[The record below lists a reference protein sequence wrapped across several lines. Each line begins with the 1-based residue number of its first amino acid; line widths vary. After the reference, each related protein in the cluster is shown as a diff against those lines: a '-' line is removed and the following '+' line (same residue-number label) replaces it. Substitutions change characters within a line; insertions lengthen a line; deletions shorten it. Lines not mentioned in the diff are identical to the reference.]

1 MTSRVRRSWSRVPE
15 LDGRYALITGASRGI
30 GRACALELA
39 AAGAAIAVN
48 YRSDADGAAAVVTEI
63 EAAGGRAMAFAADV
77 AVAEEAHALVAR
89 CEDELGEI
97 DALVCNAGITRDN
110 LIARISTQDFDDVIA
125 TNLGG
130 AFHVCQAAAR
140 RMLRR
145 RRGAIVTMSSIVGIH
160 GNAGQTNYSASKAGL
175 IGLTKSLAK
184 EIGSRGVRVNCIAP
198 GYVATELT
206 GVLPDSAREALLAST
221 PLGRLGEPEDIARC
235 VRFLV
240 SDAASFVTG
249 AVLAVDGGLGM

>member
-1 MTSRVRRSWSRVPE
+1 VPE
-15 LDGRYALITGASRGI
+15 LDGRIALITGASRGI
-30 GRACALELA
+30 GRATALELA
-39 AAGAAIAVN
+39 AAGAAIGVN
-48 YRSDADGAAAVVTEI
+48 YRSDAAGADAVVAEI
-63 EAAGGRAMAFAADV
+63 AAAGGRALALGADV
-77 AVAEEAHALVAR
+77 ADPEQAAALVAR
-89 CEDELGEI
+89 CEEELGEI

-110 LIARISTQDFDDVIA
+110 LMARITPKDFDEVIA

-130 AFHVCQAAAR
+130 TFHVCQAAAR

-184 EIGSRGVRVNCIAP
+184 EIGSRGVRVNCVAP
-198 GYVATELT
+198 GYISTELT
-206 GVLPDSAREALLAST
+206 DVLPEAAREALLSST
-221 PLGRLGEPEDIARC
+221 PLGRLGEPEDVARC

-240 SDAASFVTG
+240 SDAAGFVTG
-249 AVLAVDGGLGM
+249 AVLSVDGGLGM

>member
-1 MTSRVRRSWSRVPE
+1 VPE
-15 LDGRYALITGASRGI
+15 LDGRIALITGASRGI

-39 AAGAAIAVN
+39 AAGAAIGVN
-48 YRSDADGAAAVVTEI
+48 YRSDAEGAAAVVGEI
-63 EAAGGRAMAFAADV
+63 EAAGGRAVALAADV
-77 AVAEEAHALVAR
+77 AVAEEAHALVMR
-89 CEDELGEI
+89 CEEELGEI

-145 RRGAIVTMSSIVGIH
+145 RRGSIVTMSSIVGIH

-198 GYVATELT
+198 GYIATELT
-206 GVLPDSAREALLAST
+206 DVLPEGAREALLSST
-221 PLGRLGEPEDIARC
+221 PLGRLGEPEDVARC

-240 SDAASFVTG
+240 SDASGFVTG

>member
-1 MTSRVRRSWSRVPE
+1 MPE
-15 LDGRYALITGASRGI
+15 LDGRIALITGASRGI
-30 GRACALELA
+30 GRATALELA

-48 YRSDADGAAAVVTEI
+48 YRSDESGAAAVVAEI
-63 EAAGGRAMAFAADV
+63 EAAGGRALALRADV
-77 AVAEEAHALVAR
+77 AKPDEAAALVAR

-110 LIARISTQDFDDVIA
+110 LIARISPEDFDAVIA

-198 GYVATELT
+198 GYIATELT
-206 GVLPDSAREALLAST
+206 DVLPDSARETLLAST

-240 SDAASFVTG
+240 SDAAGFVTG

>member
-1 MTSRVRRSWSRVPE
+1 MPE
-15 LDGRYALITGASRGI
+15 LDGRIALITGASRGI
-30 GRACALELA
+30 GRATALELA
-39 AAGAAIAVN
+39 AAGAAIGVN
-48 YRSDADGAAAVVTEI
+48 YRSDAAGADAVVAEI
-63 EAAGGRAMAFAADV
+63 AAAGGRALALGADV
-77 AVAEEAHALVAR
+77 ADPEQAAALVAR
-89 CEDELGEI
+89 CEEELGEI

-110 LIARISTQDFDDVIA
+110 LMARITPKDFDEVIA

-130 AFHVCQAAAR
+130 TFHVCQAAGR

-184 EIGSRGVRVNCIAP
+184 EIGSRGVRVNCVAP
-198 GYVATELT
+198 GYISTELT
-206 GVLPDSAREALLAST
+206 DVLPEAAREALLSST
-221 PLGRLGEPEDIARC
+221 PLGRLGEPEDVARC

-240 SDAASFVTG
+240 SDAAGFVTG
-249 AVLAVDGGLGM
+249 AVLSVDGGLGM

>member
-1 MTSRVRRSWSRVPE
+1 M
-15 LDGRYALITGASRGI
+15 
-30 GRACALELA
+30 
-39 AAGAAIAVN
+39 
-48 YRSDADGAAAVVTEI
+48 
-63 EAAGGRAMAFAADV
+63 
-77 AVAEEAHALVAR
+77 
-89 CEDELGEI
+89 
-97 DALVCNAGITRDN
+97 
-110 LIARISTQDFDDVIA
+110 IA

-145 RRGAIVTMSSIVGIH
+145 RRGSIVTMSSIVGIH

-198 GYVATELT
+198 GYIATELT
-206 GVLPDSAREALLAST
+206 DVLPDSARDALLAST

-240 SDAASFVTG
+240 SDASGFVTG

>member
-1 MTSRVRRSWSRVPE
+1 VPE
-15 LDGRYALITGASRGI
+15 LDGRIALITGASRGI
-30 GRACALELA
+30 GRATALELA
-39 AAGAAIAVN
+39 AAGAAIGVN
-48 YRSDADGAAAVVTEI
+48 YRSDASGAGEVVAEI
-63 EAAGGRAMAFAADV
+63 EAAGGRALALQADV
-77 AVAEEAHALVAR
+77 AKPEDAAALVAR

-110 LIARISTQDFDDVIA
+110 LIARISPEDFDAVIA

-145 RRGAIVTMSSIVGIH
+145 RRGSIVTMSSIVGIH

-198 GYVATELT
+198 GYIATELT
-206 GVLPDSAREALLAST
+206 DVLPESARASLLGAT

-240 SDAASFVTG
+240 SDAAGFVTG

>member
-1 MTSRVRRSWSRVPE
+1 VPE
-15 LDGRYALITGASRGI
+15 LDGRIALITGASRGI

-39 AAGAAIAVN
+39 AAGAAIGVN
-48 YRSDADGAAAVVTEI
+48 YRSDADGAAAVVSEI
-63 EAAGGRAMAFAADV
+63 EAAGGRALALAADV
-77 AVAEEAHALVAR
+77 AVAGEAHALVAR
-89 CEDELGEI
+89 CEEELGEI

-206 GVLPDSAREALLAST
+206 DVLPENAREALLAST

-240 SDAASFVTG
+240 SDASSFVTG

>member
-1 MTSRVRRSWSRVPE
+1 MPE
-15 LDGRYALITGASRGI
+15 LDGRIALITGASRGI
-30 GRACALELA
+30 GRATALELA
-39 AAGAAIAVN
+39 SAGAAIGVN
-48 YRSDADGAAAVVTEI
+48 YRSDEAGANAVVAEI
-63 EAAGGRAMAFAADV
+63 EAAGGRALALQADV
-77 AVAEEAHALVAR
+77 ANPEDAAALVAR

-110 LIARISTQDFDDVIA
+110 LIARITPEDFDAVIA

-130 AFHVCQAAAR
+130 TFHVCQAAGR

-145 RRGAIVTMSSIVGIH
+145 RRGSIVTMSSIVGVH

-198 GYVATELT
+198 GYISTELT
-206 GVLPDSAREALLAST
+206 DVLPESAREALLGAT
-221 PLGRLGEPEDIARC
+221 PLGRLGEPEDVARC

-240 SDAASFVTG
+240 SDASGFVTG

>member
-1 MTSRVRRSWSRVPE
+1 MPE
-15 LDGRYALITGASRGI
+15 LDGRIALVTGASRGI

-39 AAGAAIAVN
+39 AAGAAVGVN
-48 YRSDADGAAAVVTEI
+48 YRSDAAGAAAVVQEI
-63 EAAGGRAMAFAADV
+63 EAAGGRALALEADV
-77 AVAEEAHALVAR
+77 ADAEAAHALVAR
-89 CEDELGEI
+89 CEDELGEL

-110 LIARISTQDFDDVIA
+110 LIARISRQDFDDVIA

-130 AFHVCQAAAR
+130 TFHVCQAASR

-184 EIGSRGVRVNCIAP
+184 EIGSRDVRVNCIAP
-198 GYVATELT
+198 GYIATELT
-206 GVLPDSAREALLAST
+206 GVLPESAREALLAST

-240 SDAASFVTG
+240 SDAAAFVTG

>member
-1 MTSRVRRSWSRVPE
+1 MPE
-15 LDGRYALITGASRGI
+15 LDGRIALITGASRGI
-30 GRACALELA
+30 GRATALELA
-39 AAGAAIAVN
+39 AAGAAIGVN
-48 YRSDADGAAAVVTEI
+48 YRSDAEGAEAVVAEI
-63 EAAGGRAMAFAADV
+63 TGAGGRALALQADV
-77 AVAEEAHALVAR
+77 ADPESAAALVAR
-89 CEDELGEI
+89 CEDELGDI
-97 DALVCNAGITRDN
+97 DVLVCNAGITRDN
-110 LIARISTQDFDDVIA
+110 LMARISPQDFNDVIA

-130 AFHVCQAAAR
+130 TFHVCQAAGR

-198 GYVATELT
+198 GYIETDLT
-206 GVLPDSAREALLAST
+206 DVLPDSAREALLAST
-221 PLGRLGEPEDIARC
+221 PLGRLGRPEDIARC

-240 SDAASFVTG
+240 SDAAGFVTG
-249 AVLAVDGGLGM
+249 AVLSVDGGLGM

>member
-1 MTSRVRRSWSRVPE
+1 MPE
-15 LDGRYALITGASRGI
+15 LDGRIALITGASRGI
-30 GRACALELA
+30 GRATALELA
-39 AAGAAIAVN
+39 AAGAAIGVN
-48 YRSDADGAAAVVTEI
+48 YRSDAAGAEAVVGEI
-63 EAAGGRAMAFAADV
+63 MAAGGRALALEADV
-77 AVAEEAHALVAR
+77 ADPESAAALVAR
-89 CEDELGEI
+89 CEEELGEI
-97 DALVCNAGITRDN
+97 DVLVCNAGITRDN
-110 LIARISTQDFDDVIA
+110 LMARISPEDFNDVIA

-130 AFHVCQAAAR
+130 TFHVCQAAGR

-198 GYVATELT
+198 GYIATELT
-206 GVLPDSAREALLAST
+206 DVLPESAREALLAST
-221 PLGRLGEPEDIARC
+221 PLGRLGQPEDIARC

-240 SDAASFVTG
+240 SDAAGFVTG
-249 AVLAVDGGLGM
+249 AVLSVDGGLGM

>member
-1 MTSRVRRSWSRVPE
+1 VPE
-15 LDGRYALITGASRGI
+15 LDGRIALITGASRGI

-39 AAGAAIAVN
+39 AAGAAVAVN
-48 YRSDADGAAAVVTEI
+48 YRSDAAGATAVVDEI
-63 EAAGGRAMAFAADV
+63 ERAGGRAVALGADV
-77 AVAEEAHALVAR
+77 AIAEEAHALVAR

-130 AFHVCQAAAR
+130 AFHVCQAGAR

-206 GVLPDSAREALLAST
+206 GVLPEGARDALLAST

>member
-1 MTSRVRRSWSRVPE
+1 MPE
-15 LDGRYALITGASRGI
+15 LDGRIALITGASRGI
-30 GRACALELA
+30 GRATALELA
-39 AAGAAIAVN
+39 AAGAAIGVN
-48 YRSDADGAAAVVTEI
+48 YRSDADGAARVVAEI
-63 EAAGGRAMAFAADV
+63 EAAGGRALALQADV
-77 AVAEEAHALVAR
+77 AKPDEAAALVAR
-89 CEDELGEI
+89 CEEELGEL

-110 LIARISTQDFDDVIA
+110 LIARISPQDFDDVIA

-145 RRGAIVTMSSIVGIH
+145 RRGSIVTMSSIVGIH

-198 GYVATELT
+198 GYIATDLT
-206 GVLPDSAREALLAST
+206 DVLPDAARDALLSAT

-240 SDAASFVTG
+240 SDASGFVTG

>member
-1 MTSRVRRSWSRVPE
+1 VPE
-15 LDGRYALITGASRGI
+15 LDGRIALITGASRGI
-30 GRACALELA
+30 GRATALELA
-39 AAGAAIAVN
+39 AAGAAIGVN
-48 YRSDADGAAAVVTEI
+48 YRSDAAGAEAVVGEI
-63 EAAGGRAMAFAADV
+63 VAAGGRALALEADV
-77 AVAEEAHALVAR
+77 ADPESAAALVAR
-89 CEDELGEI
+89 CEEELGEI

-110 LIARISTQDFDDVIA
+110 LMARISPQDFNDVIA

-130 AFHVCQAAAR
+130 TFHVCQAAGR

-198 GYVATELT
+198 GYIQTDLT
-206 GVLPDSAREALLAST
+206 DVLPDSAREALLAST
-221 PLGRLGEPEDIARC
+221 PLGRLGRPEDIARC

-240 SDAASFVTG
+240 SDAAGFVTG
-249 AVLAVDGGLGM
+249 AVLSVDGGLGM

>member
-1 MTSRVRRSWSRVPE
+1 MPE
-15 LDGRYALITGASRGI
+15 LDGRFALITGASRGI

-39 AAGAAIAVN
+39 SAGAAIAVN
-48 YRSDADGAAAVVTEI
+48 YRSDADGAAAVVAEI
-63 EAAGGRAMAFAADV
+63 EAAGGRAVAFPADV

-184 EIGSRGVRVNCIAP
+184 EIGRASCRER
-198 GYVATELT
+198 
-206 GVLPDSAREALLAST
+206 VLPT
-221 PLGRLGEPEDIARC
+221 
-235 VRFLV
+235 V
-240 SDAASFVTG
+240 
-249 AVLAVDGGLGM
+249 

>member
-1 MTSRVRRSWSRVPE
+1 VPE
-15 LDGRYALITGASRGI
+15 LDGRVALITGASRGI

-39 AAGAAIAVN
+39 AAGAAIGVN
-48 YRSDADGAAAVVTEI
+48 YRSDADGAAAVVSEI
-63 EAAGGRAMAFAADV
+63 EAAGGRALALAGDV

-89 CEDELGEI
+89 CEEELGEI

-198 GYVATELT
+198 GYIATDLT
-206 GVLPDSAREALLAST
+206 DVLPENAREALLSST

-240 SDAASFVTG
+240 SDASSFVTG

>member
-1 MTSRVRRSWSRVPE
+1 MPE
-15 LDGRYALITGASRGI
+15 LDGRIALITGASRGI
-30 GRACALELA
+30 GRATALELA
-39 AAGAAIAVN
+39 AAGAAIGVN
-48 YRSDADGAAAVVTEI
+48 YRSDEAGAAAVVGEI
-63 EAAGGRAMAFAADV
+63 EAAGGRALALQADV
-77 AVAEEAHALVAR
+77 ANPEEAAALVAR
-89 CEDELGEI
+89 CEDELGEL

-110 LIARISTQDFDDVIA
+110 LIARITPEDFDAVIA

-130 AFHVCQAAAR
+130 TFHVCQAAAR

-145 RRGAIVTMSSIVGIH
+145 RRGSIVTMSSIVGIH

-175 IGLTKSLAK
+175 VGLTKSLAK

-198 GYVATELT
+198 GYISTELT
-206 GVLPDSAREALLAST
+206 DVLPEGAREALLGST
-221 PLGRLGEPEDIARC
+221 PLGRLGEPEDVARC

-240 SDAASFVTG
+240 SDASGFVTG

>member
-1 MTSRVRRSWSRVPE
+1 MPE
-15 LDGRYALITGASRGI
+15 LDGRIALITGASRGI
-30 GRACALELA
+30 GRATALELA
-39 AAGAAIAVN
+39 AAGAAVAVN
-48 YRSDADGAAAVVTEI
+48 YRSDESGAAAVVAEI
-63 EAAGGRAMAFAADV
+63 EAAGGRALALQADV
-77 AVAEEAHALVAR
+77 AKPDEAAGLVAR

-110 LIARISTQDFDDVIA
+110 LIARISPEDFDAVIA

-145 RRGAIVTMSSIVGIH
+145 RRGSIVTMSSIVGVH

-198 GYVATELT
+198 GYIATELT
-206 GVLPDSAREALLAST
+206 DVLPDSARETLLAST

-240 SDAASFVTG
+240 SDASGFVTG

>member
-1 MTSRVRRSWSRVPE
+1 MPE
-15 LDGRYALITGASRGI
+15 LDGRIALITGASRGI
-30 GRACALELA
+30 GRATALELA
-39 AAGAAIAVN
+39 AAGAAVGVN
-48 YRSDADGAAAVVTEI
+48 YRSDAAGAAAVVDEI
-63 EAAGGRAMAFAADV
+63 MSAGGRALAFQADV
-77 AVAEEAHALVAR
+77 ADPESAALLVAH
-89 CEDELGEI
+89 CEDQLGEI

-110 LIARISTQDFDDVIA
+110 LMARISAQDFDDVIA

-130 AFHVCQAAAR
+130 TFHVCQAAGR

-198 GYVATELT
+198 GYIATELT
-206 GVLPDSAREALLAST
+206 DVLPDSAREALLAST

-249 AVLAVDGGLGM
+249 AVLSVDGGLGM

>member
-1 MTSRVRRSWSRVPE
+1 VPE

-77 AVAEEAHALVAR
+77 AVAAEAHALVAR

>member
-1 MTSRVRRSWSRVPE
+1 VPE
-15 LDGRYALITGASRGI
+15 LDGRIALITGASRGI
-30 GRACALELA
+30 GRATALELA
-39 AAGAAIAVN
+39 AAGAAIGVN
-48 YRSDADGAAAVVTEI
+48 YRSDAAGAEAVVGEI
-63 EAAGGRAMAFAADV
+63 MAAGGRALALEADV
-77 AVAEEAHALVAR
+77 ADPESAAALVAR
-89 CEDELGEI
+89 CEEELGEI

-110 LIARISTQDFDDVIA
+110 LMARISPKDFNDVIA

-130 AFHVCQAAAR
+130 TFHVCQAAGR

-198 GYVATELT
+198 GYIATELT
-206 GVLPDSAREALLAST
+206 DALPESAREALLAST
-221 PLGRLGEPEDIARC
+221 PLGRLGQPEDIARC

-240 SDAASFVTG
+240 SDAAGFVTG
-249 AVLAVDGGLGM
+249 AVLSVDGGLGM

>member
-1 MTSRVRRSWSRVPE
+1 MPE
-15 LDGRYALITGASRGI
+15 LDGRIALITGASRGI
-30 GRACALELA
+30 GRATALELA
-39 AAGAAIAVN
+39 AAGAAIGVN
-48 YRSDADGAAAVVTEI
+48 YRSDEAGAAAVVGEI
-63 EAAGGRAMAFAADV
+63 EAAGGRALALQADV
-77 AVAEEAHALVAR
+77 ANPEEAAALVAR
-89 CEDELGEI
+89 CEDELGEL

-110 LIARISTQDFDDVIA
+110 LIARITPEDFDAVIA

-145 RRGAIVTMSSIVGIH
+145 RRGSIVTMSSIVGIH

-175 IGLTKSLAK
+175 VGLTKSLAK

-198 GYVATELT
+198 GYISTELT
-206 GVLPDSAREALLAST
+206 DVLPEGAREALLGST
-221 PLGRLGEPEDIARC
+221 PLGRLGEPEDVARC

-240 SDAASFVTG
+240 SDASGFVTG

>member
-1 MTSRVRRSWSRVPE
+1 MPE
-15 LDGRYALITGASRGI
+15 LDGRIALITGASRGI
-30 GRACALELA
+30 GRATALELA
-39 AAGAAIAVN
+39 SAGAAIGVN
-48 YRSDADGAAAVVTEI
+48 YRSDEAGASVVVAEI
-63 EAAGGRAMAFAADV
+63 EAAGGRALALQADV
-77 AVAEEAHALVAR
+77 ADPEDAAALVAR

-110 LIARISTQDFDDVIA
+110 LIARITPEDFDAVIA

-130 AFHVCQAAAR
+130 TFHVCQAAGR

-145 RRGAIVTMSSIVGIH
+145 RRGSIVTMSSIVGVH

-198 GYVATELT
+198 GYISTELT
-206 GVLPDSAREALLAST
+206 DVLPESAREALLGAT
-221 PLGRLGEPEDIARC
+221 PLGRLGEPEDVARC

-240 SDAASFVTG
+240 SDASGFVTG

>member
-1 MTSRVRRSWSRVPE
+1 VPE
-15 LDGRYALITGASRGI
+15 LDGRIALITGASRGI
-30 GRACALELA
+30 GRATALELA
-39 AAGAAIAVN
+39 AAGAAIGVN
-48 YRSDADGAAAVVTEI
+48 YRSDAAGAAAVVGEI
-63 EAAGGRAMAFAADV
+63 EAAGGRALALQADV
-77 AVAEEAHALVAR
+77 ANPEEAAALVGR
-89 CEDELGEI
+89 CEDELGEL
-97 DALVCNAGITRDN
+97 DALVCNAGVTRDN
-110 LIARISTQDFDDVIA
+110 LIARISPQDFDDVIA

-130 AFHVCQAAAR
+130 AFYVCQAAAR

-175 IGLTKSLAK
+175 VGLTKSLAK

-198 GYVATELT
+198 GYIATDLT
-206 GVLPDSAREALLAST
+206 DVLPESARGALLGST

-240 SDAASFVTG
+240 SDAAGFVTG

>member
-1 MTSRVRRSWSRVPE
+1 MPE
-15 LDGRYALITGASRGI
+15 LDGRIALITGASRGI

-39 AAGAAIAVN
+39 AAGAAVAVN
-48 YRSDADGAAAVVTEI
+48 YRSDAGGAAAVVSEI
-63 EAAGGRAMAFAADV
+63 EAAGGRAVALGADV
-77 AVAEEAHALVAR
+77 AVAEEAHALVQR
-89 CEDELGEI
+89 CEEELGEI

-110 LIARISTQDFDDVIA
+110 LIARIGTRGLRRRDRHEPRRCVPRLPGR
-125 TNLGG
+125 T
-130 AFHVCQAAAR
+130 R

-206 GVLPDSAREALLAST
+206 DVLPESAREALLSST

-240 SDAASFVTG
+240 SDAAGFVTG

>member
-1 MTSRVRRSWSRVPE
+1 VPE
-15 LDGRYALITGASRGI
+15 LDGRIALITGASRGI
-30 GRACALELA
+30 GRATALELA
-39 AAGAAIAVN
+39 AAGAAVGVN
-48 YRSDADGAAAVVTEI
+48 YRSDAAGAEAVVGEI
-63 EAAGGRAMAFAADV
+63 QAAGGKALALQADV
-77 AVAEEAHALVAR
+77 ADAEAAHALVAR

-110 LIARISTQDFDDVIA
+110 LIARIGAQDFEDVIA

-130 AFHVCQAAAR
+130 AFHVCQAASR
-140 RMLRR
+140 RMMRR
-145 RRGAIVTMSSIVGIH
+145 RRGSIVTMSSIVGVH

-198 GYVATELT
+198 GYISTELT
-206 GVLPDSAREALLAST
+206 DVLPERAREALLDST
-221 PLGRLGEPEDIARC
+221 PLGRLGEPEDVARC

-240 SDAASFVTG
+240 SDSAGFVTG

>member
-1 MTSRVRRSWSRVPE
+1 VPE
-15 LDGRYALITGASRGI
+15 LDGRTALITGASRGI
-30 GRACALELA
+30 GRATALELA
-39 AAGAAIAVN
+39 AAGAAIGVN
-48 YRSDADGAAAVVTEI
+48 YRTDAAGAEAVVGEI
-63 EAAGGRAMAFAADV
+63 MAAGGRALALEADV
-77 AVAEEAHALVAR
+77 ADPESAAALVAR

-110 LIARISTQDFDDVIA
+110 LMARISPQDFNDVIA

-130 AFHVCQAAAR
+130 TFHVCQAAGR

-145 RRGAIVTMSSIVGIH
+145 RRGAIVTMSSIVGLH

-198 GYVATELT
+198 GYIATELT
-206 GVLPDSAREALLAST
+206 DVLPESAREALLAST
-221 PLGRLGEPEDIARC
+221 PLGRLGQPEDIARC

-240 SDAASFVTG
+240 SDAAGFVTG
-249 AVLAVDGGLGM
+249 AVLSVDGGLGM